1 MSAETVDTAATT
13 VEVSQVPDGKETD
26 VTQGAES
33 APATPESGE
42 KDESLPDKVRSRFD
56 ELTKEKYDERRE
68 KEYWREQALRAQQ
81 TKPEPPKLE
90 PEATQAGKKLADFGY
105 DEEKYQDYLFQQ
117 AETRAAKAAES
128 VLQKRQAEDA
138 RVHTITAH
146 KARETKFAKDVP
158 DYFEVAHHAPVT
170 QSMAEIVMESDKS
183 ADLAYYLGKNPEIA
197 ARIAQLPERTQAREL
212 GRIEAGLT
220 KPVAPVVSQAPAPAP
235 RLGGSDSGT
244 GAKPD
249 TPDSDKLSD
258 AEWTKRRN
266 QQLAARKRN

>member
-1 MSAETVDTAATT
+1 MSAENVDVAATT
-13 VEVSQVPDGKETD
+13 EATTPVADANEPVEPKS
-26 VTQGAES
+26 AES
-33 APATPESGE
+33 APAVTHA
-42 KDESLPDKVRSRFD
+42 DEDTTKVLDPVQKRID
-56 ELTKEKYDERRE
+56 ELTRKRYEAQRDA
-68 KEYWREQALRAQQ
+68 EYWREQALRAAP
-81 TKPEPPKLE
+81 KPEPVKPE
-90 PEATQAGKKLADFGY
+90 PEAAQAGKKLADFGY

-117 AETRAAKAAES
+117 AEGRAAKAAEA

-158 DYFEVAHHAPVT
+158 DYFEVAHHAPIT